1 MWLFFAILVYGSV
14 LVTAHYYWKPLM
26 ERGTAFKRADFAG
39 WAIKGL
45 GMPALLWIMMNA
57 GALGSY
63 GPFIPKVCNE
73 KNKGGSQW
81 VELMLEYVGAGMMV
95 IAFWWLA
102 LFLAWLLCLAIKNM
116 QDENRSTLRMVV
128 VFGSVITL
136 PISAFVILLG
146 ENLSSKSAFT
156 GGGWLAGGFAASIWL
171 LPIVHYAMPLL
182 IKRKTTTFYSAAVA
196 RMKLGK
202 PEQAEAEILKQ
213 LEQAEDDYDGWMMMA
228 QLYAEHYHDLDTAD
242 QTVRDL
248 CAQPGLNPGQIYM
261 ALSKLA
267 DWHLTLGDDP
277 ISARSALEIVVK
289 AFPGSHLGRMAQA
302 KMGQIPGSRADLLEQ
317 RKGRTLRLP
326 SLRDLDTPEAELPRM
341 EAAAAANDCVNRLKA
356 DPDDIG
362 TREKLA
368 WLFAEQLGRA
378 DMGIEQ
384 TKLLLELPNQPENK
398 RAEWMGQIGA
408 WQLKHLQNKETGR
421 RTLEQLIREYPNS
434 PQAFTAV
441 RRLGLLDVEIKFGI
455 KSAERKASSQ

>member
-1 MWLFFAILVYGSV
+1 MNSGAMWRS
-14 LVTAHYYWKPLM
+14 
-26 ERGTAFKRADFAG
+26 
-39 WAIKGL
+39 
-45 GMPALLWIMMNA
+45 
-57 GALGSY
+57 
-63 GPFIPKVCNE
+63 GPFIPEVSAE
-73 KNKGGSQW
+73 KNKGGSRW
-81 VELMLEYVGAGMMV
+81 IDLLSEYVGVGMMV

-102 LFLAWLLCLAIKNM
+102 LLLAWLLCVAIKNM
-116 QDENRSTLRMVV
+116 PDDNRASFRAIV
-128 VFGSVITL
+128 VFWSVITL
-136 PISAFVILLG
+136 PIAAFVIFLG
-146 ENLSSKSAFT
+146 HSASSKSAFT
-156 GGGWLAGGFAASIWL
+156 GGEWLAGGFAACIWL
-171 LPIVHYAMPLL
+171 LPIAHYAMPLL
-182 IKRKTTTFYSAAVA
+182 IKRRTTTFYSAAVA

-248 CAQPGLNPGQIYM
+248 CAQPGLNPGQVYM

-277 ISARSALEIVVK
+277 IAARSALEIVVK
-289 AFPGSHLGRMAQA
+289 AYPGTHLGRMAQA
-302 KMGQIPGSRADLLEQ
+302 KMGQIPRSRADLLEQ

-326 SLRDLDTPEAELPRM
+326 SLRDLDTPEAELPRA
-341 EAAAAANDCVNRLKA
+341 EAAAAANNCVNRLKA
-356 DPDDIG
+356 DPDDIA

-384 TKLLLELPNQPENK
+384 TKLMLEMPNQPENK
-398 RAEWMGQIGA
+398 RAEWLAQIGA

-455 KSAERKASSQ
+455 KSAQRKANSQ